1 MKIFSYLG
9 LLALAVLLIY
19 AAMGLPSKG
28 DTKALANQEISL
40 TGSQVASSYYIKR
53 SYTDAHTPN
62 IVTTIIADYRAF
74 DTLGEEVVIFAAG
87 IICYLLLRRE
97 KKSET
102 RKH

>member
-1 MKIFSYLG
+1 MKIFSYLA
-9 LLALAVLLIY
+9 LLSLAALLIF

-28 DTKALANQEISL
+28 DTKALTNQDVSL

-53 SYTDAHTPN
+53 SYKDANTPN